1 MTEKKLGILIHG
13 AGRISTQYIKAFNN
27 NPNTEIVA
35 ISSRRIES
43 CKERAN
49 EAGLKNVELYTDYE
63 KALKQDNVDIVA
75 ICTPQHLHCE
85 NTILAAEAGKHI
97 VIEKPVAISLNE
109 LKTMRDAVRKA
120 KVKTIVGFVLRWN
133 PLFETLKT
141 MIANNAFGN
150 IYFVE
155 VDYQNYINILSSGYE
170 AVRRKE
176 TGVNASLVGGVHA
189 IDALRW
195 FAGRSIYESAKPVEV
210 FAYKGGL
217 RKGKTQAYV
226 RGIHRWKD
234 NVNPL
239 EYDAFE
245 IGLVKFDNG
254 VLGKFS
260 TNSECIMPYAFPI
273 EIFGDKG
280 SVKDNRIWSHK
291 FPGQNNWVEI
301 PTILP
306 ESADVKHHP
315 FQAEVDHFVD
325 CILNDK
331 ESHCNLEDAVL
342 THEIA
347 FACLICYETGEPV
360 KLPLID

>member
-1 MTEKKLGILIHG
+1 MSGGKLGILIHG

-43 CKERAN
+43 CEERAK
-49 EAGLKNVELYTDYE
+49 EAGLKDVKLYTDYE
-63 KALKQDNVDIVA
+63 KALEQDNVDVVV
-75 ICTPQHLHCE
+75 ICTPQHLHYE
-85 NTILAAEAGKHI
+85 NTVLAAKAGKHI
-97 VIEKPVAISLNE
+97 VIEKPVAINLDQ
-109 LKTMRDAVRKA
+109 LKTMREIVRKA
-120 KVKTIVGFVLRWN
+120 KVKTVVGFVLRWN

-141 MIANNAFGN
+141 MIADDAFGN

-155 VDYQNYINILSSGYE
+155 VDYQNYINSWWSGYDS
-170 AVRRKE
+170 VRRKE
-176 TGVNASLVGGVHA
+176 TGVSASLVGGVHA

-195 FAGRSIYESAKPVEV
+195 FAGHNRYESAKPVEV
-210 FAYKGGL
+210 FAYKGGF

-226 RGIHRWKD
+226 RGAHRWQDGAK
-234 NVNPL
+234 PL
-239 EYDAFE
+239 EYEAFE
-245 IGLVKFDNG
+245 IGLVKFENG
-254 VLGKFS
+254 ILGKFS

-291 FPGQNNWVEI
+291 FPGQVGWVEI

-306 ESADVKHHP
+306 ESADVRHHP

-325 CILNDK
+325 CILEDK

-347 FACLICYETGEPV
+347 FACLMCYKTGKPI
-360 KLPLID
+360 KLPLI

>member
-1 MTEKKLGILIHG
+1 MSDKKLGVLIHG

-43 CKERAN
+43 CKQRVE

-85 NTILAAEAGKHI
+85 NTISASEAKKHI
-97 VIEKPVAISLNE
+97 VIEKPVAINLDE
-109 LKTMRDAVRKA
+109 LKAMRDAVRKA
-120 KVKTIVGFVLRWN
+120 NVKTIVGFVLRWN
-133 PLFETLKT
+133 PLFETLKA
-141 MIANNAFGN
+141 MIADNAFGN

-155 VDYQNYINILSSGYE
+155 VDYQNYINSWWSGYE
-170 AVRRKE
+170 AVRKKE
-176 TGVNASLVGGVHA
+176 TGVSASLVGGVHA

-195 FAGRSIYESAKPVEV
+195 FAGRGRYKSAKPIEV
-210 FAYKGGL
+210 FAYKGGF
-217 RKGKTQAYV
+217 RMGKTEAYV
-226 RGIHRWKD
+226 KDAHRWRDGAK
-234 NVNPL
+234 PL
-239 EYDAFE
+239 EYEAFE
-245 IGLVKFDNG
+245 IGLVKFDNDI
-254 VLGKFS
+254 LGKFS
-260 TNSECIMPYAFPI
+260 TNSECIMPYSFPI
-273 EIFGDKG
+273 EIFGDRG

-291 FPGQNNWVEI
+291 YPGQTGWVEI
-301 PTILP
+301 PTIMP
-306 ESADVKHHP
+306 ESGDVRHHP

-347 FACLICYETGEPV
+347 FACLMCYETGEPI
-360 KLPLID
+360 KLPLL